1 MLSDSSLDLLL
12 VLTIALLISRSMPR
26 FLVPLLISLTVVALR
41 FVRLLFLV
49 EEVVIWSDSLGS

>member
-49 EEVVIWSDSLGS
+49 EEVVIWSDGLGS

>member
-49 EEVVIWSDSLGS
+49 EEVVIW